1 MLKLR
6 VVAAALAVSAGFLV
20 VVRAAAPT
28 FWTVGTQADFLKGD
42 VENLSIDSDGRMLLG
57 PSASVVADTSAPF
70 LWTLH
75 AGSDGTLWAG
85 SGNEGKLLRV
95 KDGKVSTAFDA
106 GELEVHAVAPAP
118 KGGLY
123 VATSPEG
130 RIYRV
135 NADGSSST
143 FFDPEDKYIWSLA
156 VDRAGNLFAATGD
169 KGVIYKITADGTG
182 APFYRTNTT
191 NVIAL
196 AFDRDGNLLAGTEAP
211 GRVFRI
217 DATGKPFVLLDSPYR
232 EIHALRVA
240 DDGTIFAAAVN
251 ASTGSAP
258 TASEPAASEAPRA
271 PVPTVSAEITGV
283 SAIESPI
290 AGTASASTQR
300 PPRRAGRGAIYR
312 IRPDGLWDLLWDAGE
327 DAPFDLIIEPN
338 GALLVGTGTEG
349 KIFRIAGDP
358 ARATLLA
365 RAGAR
370 QVTALLREPSG
381 RILGAASNPGKVFAL
396 SPEAAKRG
404 TYESDIRD
412 AGTVASWGVIRWR
425 AALNGGQIEVSTRTG
440 NTSTPD
446 ETWSPWSKPYTNA
459 GGEQMASPNARYL
472 QWRLTMS
479 STGTVGPVL
488 TSVTAAYLPRNLR
501 PLVSSITVHPAGT
514 VFQRPFSTGEP
525 EIAGYQDP
533 TPDGRQPTAAG
544 EARPANP
551 PALGRRLYQKGLQ
564 AFVWKAEDGND
575 DRMQFDV
582 SYRREG
588 ETAWRVLQRG
598 LWDPI
603 FVWDTTSVPDGT
615 YVVKIAVSDA
625 PSNSPGNALTGEL
638 ESASFD
644 IDNTP
649 PRVDILPGSRTGP
662 RTSVSFSVT
671 DLQSAVLRV
680 EYLARCQPLAR
691 GASEGWDPGFEAGGI
706 RSGARRDRGR
716 PQRHPPRHRR
726 HEQRGYGVCGG
737 ETVGGRGMRNRE
749 CGLGNEGW
757 GMGIGSFHP
766 PHSPNPI
773 PV

>member
-1 MLKLR
+1 MLTRSYRGEERISTTEVEIPANVSGPLSVLVTDGRQLNALEQREMRRTLQPQSVAQMIRVLNQTRRNNRIYVRLLTGAPGAVVNGEALTALPPSVLSVLEGDRNGGSFSPIRSAAVGEYEIRMDFAVVGSRMLTIDVEARRRFGPIAPGGFLLTFNPMLKLR

-57 PSASVVADTSAPF
+57 PSASVLADTSAPF

-95 KDGKVSTAFDA
+95 TDGKVSTAFDA

-118 KGGLY
+118 EGGLY

-240 DDGTIFAAAVN
+240 ADGTIFAAAVN

-501 PLVSSITVHPAGT
+501 PLVSSITVHPAGHR
-514 VFQRPFSTGEP
+514 VPASVLHRR
-525 EIAGYQDP
+525 AGDCRLSGH
-533 TPDGRQPTAAG
+533 DAG
-544 EARPANP
+544 RPA
-551 PALGRRLYQKGLQ
+551 ADRR
-564 AFVWKAEDGND
+564 
-575 DRMQFDV
+575 R
-582 SYRREG
+582 
-588 ETAWRVLQRG
+588 
-598 LWDPI
+598 
-603 FVWDTTSVPDGT
+603 
-615 YVVKIAVSDA
+615 
-625 PSNSPGNALTGEL
+625 
-638 ESASFD
+638 
-644 IDNTP
+644 
-649 PRVDILPGSRTGP
+649 
-662 RTSVSFSVT
+662 
-671 DLQSAVLRV
+671 
-680 EYLARCQPLAR
+680 
-691 GASEGWDPGFEAGGI
+691 
-706 RSGARRDRGR
+706 
-716 PQRHPPRHRR
+716 
-726 HEQRGYGVCGG
+726 
-737 ETVGGRGMRNRE
+737 
-749 CGLGNEGW
+749 
-757 GMGIGSFHP
+757 
-766 PHSPNPI
+766 
-773 PV
+773 